1 MSKGWI
7 DAHTHLNDKSF
18 IKDFDALME
27 RIESA
32 DIRHIN
38 LVGVNIKDALR
49 AFSLVDHY
57 SIFNVSI
64 GLHPAEL
71 KDYEPS
77 TIEQFRKWASDPR
90 VVCVGEIGLDY
101 HWHTDNIEE
110 QKRVFIDQIQLANEV
125 KKPVMIHSRDA
136 MRDTIDIL
144 KTHKPLY
151 GCVMHCFS
159 GSVIEAHE
167 CIELGFMIS
176 IGGPVTF
183 KNGVT
188 PREVVNITPL
198 DQLLIETDAPY
209 LTPHP
214 FRGKRNESSYIPL
227 IGEQVANLKGLS
239 ISDLQEVLF
248 TNYHRTFRSGL

>member
-1 MSKGWI
+1 MLI
-7 DAHTHLNDKSF
+7 
-18 IKDFDALME
+18 
-27 RIESA
+27 RI
-32 DIRHIN
+32 
-38 LVGVNIKDALR
+38 
-49 AFSLVDHY
+49 
-57 SIFNVSI
+57 
-64 GLHPAEL
+64 
-71 KDYEPS
+71 S
-77 TIEQFRKWASDPR
+77 TIRVSLKTSTRSWNASKVLILGISTWSELISKMPSGPFHSSTTTRYSMSPSVYTPPNSRTTSLAPSNNFENGQAR

-248 TNYHRTFRSGL
+248 TNYHRTFKSGL